1 MNPRSIIVVDNAVKH
16 FDGVAAVDGISFAVA
31 EGSATALLGG
41 NGAGKSTT
49 IAMLLGVLKPT
60 SGRVAVLGADMVR
73 DRYRALPWMNFSS
86 PYVDMPKK
94 LSVEENLIVYGRLY
108 GVADLPARIAELAP
122 ALGLEPLLDRATG
135 TLSAGEATRL
145 SLAKALLNRPRL
157 LLLDEPTASLDPDSG
172 DWVRGLLE
180 TYRRDTGATLL
191 IASHNMAEVER
202 LCDRVLMMRAGR
214 IVDDGAPAELIR
226 RYGRRNLEEVFL
238 AIAREGVRPKSA
250 AAGGASFDS
259 RAPHPELAEGGAR
272 AAQDENKVMPP

>member
-1 MNPRSIIVVDNAVKH
+1 MNPRSIIAVDNAVKR
-16 FDGVAAVDGISFAVA
+16 FDFERRSARAIIPPPAVDRVSFRVA

-60 SGRVAVLGADMVR
+60 SGSVAVLGVDMVA
-73 DRYRALPWMNFSS
+73 DRYRALPWINFSS

-94 LSVEENLIVYGRLY
+94 LSVRENLIVYGRLY
-108 GVADLPARIAELAP
+108 GVADVVARIAELAP
-122 ALGLEPLLDRATG
+122 VLGLEALLDRATG

-172 DWVRGLLE
+172 DWMRSLLE
-180 TYRRDTGATLL
+180 AYRRETGATLL

-202 LCDRVLMMRAGR
+202 LCDRVLMMRAGK

-226 RYGRRNLEEVFL
+226 RYGRANLEEVFL
-238 AIAREGVRPKSA
+238 AIAREGVRPPHAAGSA
-250 AAGGASFDS
+250 A
-259 RAPHPELAEGGAR
+259 
-272 AAQDENKVMPP
+272 

>member
-1 MNPRSIIVVDNAVKH
+1 MHPRSIIVVANAVKR
-16 FDGVAAVDGISFAVA
+16 FGPVVAVDGISFAVA

-49 IAMLLGVLKPT
+49 LALLLGVLKPT
-60 SGRVAVLGADMVR
+60 AGAVTALGVDMAR
-73 DRYRALPWMNFSS
+73 DRYRALPWMNFAS

-94 LSVEENLIVYGRLY
+94 LSVRENLVVYGGLY
-108 GVADLPARIAELAP
+108 GVADVAGRIGELAP
-122 ALGLEPLLDRATG
+122 ALGLESLLERVTE
-135 TLSAGEATRL
+135 TLSAGEITRL

-180 TYRRDTGATLL
+180 TYRRETGATLL

-226 RYGRRNLEEVFL
+226 RYGRKNLEEVFL
-238 AIAREGVRPKSA
+238 AIVREGARPA
-250 AAGGASFDS
+250 QPAEI
-259 RAPHPELAEGGAR
+259 AP
-272 AAQDENKVMPP
+272 

>member
-1 MNPRSIIVVDNAVKH
+1 MNPRSVIVVESVVKR
-16 FDGVAAVDGISFAVA
+16 FGPVVAVDGVSFAVA

-60 SGRVAVLGADMVR
+60 SGSVAVLGVDMVR
-73 DRYRALPWMNFSS
+73 DRYRALPLMNFSS

-94 LSVEENLIVYGRLY
+94 LSVRENLIVYGRLY

-122 ALGLEPLLDRATG
+122 GLGLEPFLDRPTG
-135 TLSAGEATRL
+135 TLSAGEVTRL

-172 DWVRGLLE
+172 DWVRSLLE

-226 RYGRRNLEEVFL
+226 RYGRSNLEEVFL
-238 AIAREGVRPKSA
+238 AIAREGVRPKGA
-250 AAGGASFDS
+250 AAMEGA
-259 RAPHPELAEGGAR
+259 A
-272 AAQDENKVMPP
+272 

>member
-1 MNPRSIIVVDNAVKH
+1 MNPRSIIVVEDAVKR
-16 FDGVAAVDGISFAVA
+16 FGPVAAVDGISFAVA

-49 IAMLLGVLKPT
+49 IALLLGVLKPT
-60 SGRVAVLGADMVR
+60 SGRVRVLGADMVR

-94 LSVEENLIVYGRLY
+94 LSVRENLIVYGRLY
-108 GVADLPARIAELAP
+108 GVADLPGRIAELAP

-172 DWVRGLLE
+172 DWVRSLLE
-180 TYRRDTGATLL
+180 TYRRETGATLL

-214 IVDDGAPAELIR
+214 IVDDGAPSELIR
-226 RYGRRNLEEVFL
+226 RYGRKNLEEVFL

-250 AAGGASFDS
+250 AIGGASFDS
-259 RAPHPELAEGGAR
+259 RAPHPELVEGGTR